1 MFQTERH
8 CHSKV
13 MKSASNEHDQIVKT
27 KLAASESI
35 FDNTTFLNSPDGMFH
50 KNPGTQYF
58 PVFLFQVIRQFLAF
72 GLLCGHL
79 HGYVFRGMPQE
90 SRILPQGN
98 SRWQGQWLTVHYFLV
113 VNMSL
118 VSPRQPENAFIR
130 RTDQVILHAMRFFS
144 AVA

>member
-35 FDNTTFLNSPDGMFH
+35 FDNTTFLYSSYGMFH
-50 KNPGTQYF
+50 ENPKTRYF
-58 PVFLFQVIRQFLAF
+58 PVLLFLVIRQFLAF
-72 GLLCGHL
+72 GLLCRHL
-79 HGYVFRGMPQE
+79 HGYVFWGMPQE

-98 SRWQGQWLTVHYFLV
+98 SRWQGQWLAVHYFLV
-113 VNMSL
+113 VDMSL
-118 VSPRQPENAFIR
+118 AS
-130 RTDQVILHAMRFFS
+130 T
-144 AVA
+144 